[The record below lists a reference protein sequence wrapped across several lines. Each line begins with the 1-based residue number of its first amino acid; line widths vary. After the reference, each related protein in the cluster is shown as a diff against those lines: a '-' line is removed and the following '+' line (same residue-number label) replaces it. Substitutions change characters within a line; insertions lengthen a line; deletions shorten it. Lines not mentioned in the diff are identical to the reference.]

1 MTAVD
6 FELKYVVWSCTKACN
21 FHCLHCAKDDGD
33 PLPNELSTE
42 EAFRLLDQVAELGV
56 DLFVAGVEPLLR
68 PDLLEL
74 TGYAAERGVSLYLK
88 TNGWLLDEHVADL
101 LASHGVKVIIG
112 MSGTEEL
119 QERIRG
125 KGAYQRALEAAR
137 RCSKRGNLLGLSVWL
152 TRFTVD
158 QVSELIE
165 MALSVGAKEFSLADY
180 IPQGRTKEIY
190 KRLAPS
196 PEEYERVLHQVYH
209 LYKELQDRII
219 VFPYTIFSRRIM
231 KTYEPQAVLTKA
243 CSLHDWLEVAED
255 GKVFSCRSM
264 GLLAGDL
271 RTHSLKEIWEQVPQG
286 EVGELIR
293 QLYQPEN
300 IRGKC
305 GQCEY
310 FGICG
315 GCRARAFAYT
325 GDRFASDPACPHRPA
340 GKELP

>member
-33 PLPNELSTE
+33 PLPDELSTE
-42 EAFRLLDQVAELGV
+42 EARRLLDQVAELGV
-56 DLFVAGVEPLLR
+56 DLFIAGVEPLLR
-68 PDLLEL
+68 PDILEL
-74 TGYAAERGVSLYLK
+74 IGYAAQLKLPLYLK
-88 TNGWLLDEHVADL
+88 TNGWLLDDRVADR
-101 LASHGVKVIIG
+101 LASQGVKVIVG
-112 MSGTEEL
+112 MSGAEEV

-125 KGAYQRALEAAR
+125 KGSYRRALEAAR
-137 RCSKRGNLLGLSVWL
+137 RCSDRGNLLGLSVWL

-158 QVSELIE
+158 QVPELIE
-165 MALSVGAKEFSLADY
+165 MALSVGARELSLADY
-180 IPQGRTKEIY
+180 IPQGKTKEIY

-196 PEEYERVLHQVYH
+196 PEEYERVLHQVYRF
-209 LYKELQDRII
+209 YKELKDRII

-231 KTYEPQAVLTKA
+231 KSYEPQAELTKA
-243 CSLHDWLEVAED
+243 CSLHDWLEVSEE

-271 RTHSLKEIWEQVPQG
+271 RENSLGGIWEQMQQG

-293 QLYQPEN
+293 RLYQADN

-305 GQCEY
+305 GKCEY

-325 GDRFASDPACPHRPA
+325 GDRFESDPACPYRA
-340 GKELP
+340 QSS